1 MKHLRSAA
9 ALAAALALAV
19 TAAGCGASSSSSQ
32 ATSSAALGPAAN
44 YDYQNFTYSQGLTA
58 EGRWEGVRAL
68 DYVTLPEDFAAIPL
82 KKADIEPTEEDIQ
95 SLWDNLLES
104 NRIQQ
109 PVTGRA
115 AEEGDIANIDYS
127 GTVDG
132 VVFTGGT
139 AEGYDL
145 TLGSGTFIPG
155 FEDQIVGHNIGDSF
169 DVTVTFPDDYGDST
183 DEAGNTIT
191 LSGKEAVFRV
201 TLNSLAVSV
210 LPEATDAW
218 VEENFGA
225 SNDLHTVA
233 ELDQY
238 FHDNLY
244 TSNLTNAVVDYLT
257 ENSQVSS
264 IPDVV
269 RNYQVCSQLS
279 YYNSYASMFGYETLD
294 EFLSGFEEQIVG
306 HNVGD
311 SFDVT
316 ITFPD
321 GYGDSTDADGNVVT
335 LSGKEA
341 VFHVTLNSLA
351 VSVLPEATDA
361 WVEENFGASNDL
373 HTVADVDQY
382 FHDSLYSSNL
392 TNAVVD
398 YLTENSTVSSIPE
411 VVLNYQVCSQLSY
424 YNSYAAMFGY
434 ETLDE
439 FLAGFMG
446 YDNADALL
454 ADTEQD
460 VLNSCNQLLIFQAVA
475 ESLDLA
481 PTEAELETYASY
493 TESMGEGYVHLLA
506 LQDSALSALRD
517 GAVVS

>member
-104 NRIQQ
+104 NRIRQ

-294 EFLSGFEEQIVG
+294 EFLSGF
-306 HNVGD
+306 
-311 SFDVT
+311 
-316 ITFPD
+316 
-321 GYGDSTDADGNVVT
+321 
-335 LSGKEA
+335 
-341 VFHVTLNSLA
+341 
-351 VSVLPEATDA
+351 
-361 WVEENFGASNDL
+361 
-373 HTVADVDQY
+373 
-382 FHDSLYSSNL
+382 
-392 TNAVVD
+392 
-398 YLTENSTVSSIPE
+398 
-411 VVLNYQVCSQLSY
+411 
-424 YNSYAAMFGY
+424 
-434 ETLDE
+434 
-439 FLAGFMG
+439 MG

-481 PTEAELETYASY
+481 PTDAELETYASY

-506 LQDSALSALRD
+506 LQDRVLSTLRD
-517 GAVVS
+517 GAAIS

>member
-233 ELDQY
+233 ELDRY

-294 EFLSGFEEQIVG
+294 EFLSGF
-306 HNVGD
+306 
-311 SFDVT
+311 
-316 ITFPD
+316 
-321 GYGDSTDADGNVVT
+321 
-335 LSGKEA
+335 
-341 VFHVTLNSLA
+341 
-351 VSVLPEATDA
+351 
-361 WVEENFGASNDL
+361 
-373 HTVADVDQY
+373 
-382 FHDSLYSSNL
+382 
-392 TNAVVD
+392 
-398 YLTENSTVSSIPE
+398 
-411 VVLNYQVCSQLSY
+411 
-424 YNSYAAMFGY
+424 
-434 ETLDE
+434 
-439 FLAGFMG
+439 MG

-481 PTEAELETYASY
+481 PTDAELEAYASY

-506 LQDSALSALRD
+506 LQDRVLSTLRD
-517 GAVVS
+517 GAAIS

>member
-155 FEDQIVGHNIGDSF
+155 FEDQIVGHNIGDTF

-294 EFLSGFEEQIVG
+294 EFLSGF
-306 HNVGD
+306 
-311 SFDVT
+311 
-316 ITFPD
+316 
-321 GYGDSTDADGNVVT
+321 
-335 LSGKEA
+335 
-341 VFHVTLNSLA
+341 
-351 VSVLPEATDA
+351 
-361 WVEENFGASNDL
+361 
-373 HTVADVDQY
+373 
-382 FHDSLYSSNL
+382 
-392 TNAVVD
+392 
-398 YLTENSTVSSIPE
+398 
-411 VVLNYQVCSQLSY
+411 
-424 YNSYAAMFGY
+424 
-434 ETLDE
+434 
-439 FLAGFMG
+439 MG

-481 PTEAELETYASY
+481 PTDAELEAYASY

-506 LQDSALSALRD
+506 LQDRVLSTLRD
-517 GAVVS
+517 GAAIS

>member
-294 EFLSGFEEQIVG
+294 EFL
-306 HNVGD
+306 
-311 SFDVT
+311 
-316 ITFPD
+316 
-321 GYGDSTDADGNVVT
+321 
-335 LSGKEA
+335 
-341 VFHVTLNSLA
+341 
-351 VSVLPEATDA
+351 
-361 WVEENFGASNDL
+361 
-373 HTVADVDQY
+373 
-382 FHDSLYSSNL
+382 
-392 TNAVVD
+392 
-398 YLTENSTVSSIPE
+398 
-411 VVLNYQVCSQLSY
+411 
-424 YNSYAAMFGY
+424 
-434 ETLDE
+434 
-439 FLAGFMG
+439 AGFIG

-481 PTEAELETYASY
+481 PTDAELEAYASY

-506 LQDSALSALRD
+506 LQDRVLSTLRD
-517 GAVVS
+517 GAAIS

>member
-155 FEDQIVGHNIGDSF
+155 FEEQIVGHNIGDSF

-294 EFLSGFEEQIVG
+294 EFLSGF
-306 HNVGD
+306 
-311 SFDVT
+311 
-316 ITFPD
+316 
-321 GYGDSTDADGNVVT
+321 
-335 LSGKEA
+335 
-341 VFHVTLNSLA
+341 
-351 VSVLPEATDA
+351 
-361 WVEENFGASNDL
+361 
-373 HTVADVDQY
+373 
-382 FHDSLYSSNL
+382 
-392 TNAVVD
+392 
-398 YLTENSTVSSIPE
+398 
-411 VVLNYQVCSQLSY
+411 
-424 YNSYAAMFGY
+424 
-434 ETLDE
+434 
-439 FLAGFMG
+439 MG

-481 PTEAELETYASY
+481 PTDAELEAYASY

-506 LQDSALSALRD
+506 LQDRVLSALRD
-517 GAVVS
+517 GAAIS

>member
-191 LSGKEAVFRV
+191 LSGKEAVFHV

-294 EFLSGFEEQIVG
+294 EFLSGF
-306 HNVGD
+306 
-311 SFDVT
+311 
-316 ITFPD
+316 
-321 GYGDSTDADGNVVT
+321 
-335 LSGKEA
+335 
-341 VFHVTLNSLA
+341 
-351 VSVLPEATDA
+351 
-361 WVEENFGASNDL
+361 
-373 HTVADVDQY
+373 
-382 FHDSLYSSNL
+382 
-392 TNAVVD
+392 
-398 YLTENSTVSSIPE
+398 
-411 VVLNYQVCSQLSY
+411 
-424 YNSYAAMFGY
+424 
-434 ETLDE
+434 
-439 FLAGFMG
+439 MG

-481 PTEAELETYASY
+481 PTDAELEAYASY
-493 TESMGEGYVHLLA
+493 TETMGEGYVHLLA
-506 LQDSALSALRD
+506 LQDRVLATLRD
-517 GAVVS
+517 GAAIS

>member
-225 SNDLHTVA
+225 SNDLYTVA

-294 EFLSGFEEQIVG
+294 EFLSGF
-306 HNVGD
+306 
-311 SFDVT
+311 
-316 ITFPD
+316 
-321 GYGDSTDADGNVVT
+321 
-335 LSGKEA
+335 
-341 VFHVTLNSLA
+341 
-351 VSVLPEATDA
+351 
-361 WVEENFGASNDL
+361 
-373 HTVADVDQY
+373 
-382 FHDSLYSSNL
+382 
-392 TNAVVD
+392 
-398 YLTENSTVSSIPE
+398 
-411 VVLNYQVCSQLSY
+411 
-424 YNSYAAMFGY
+424 
-434 ETLDE
+434 
-439 FLAGFMG
+439 MG

-481 PTEAELETYASY
+481 PTDAELEAYASY

-506 LQDSALSALRD
+506 LQDRVLSTLRD
-517 GAVVS
+517 GAAIS

>member
-233 ELDQY
+233 ELDRY

-294 EFLSGFEEQIVG
+294 EFLSGF
-306 HNVGD
+306 
-311 SFDVT
+311 
-316 ITFPD
+316 
-321 GYGDSTDADGNVVT
+321 
-335 LSGKEA
+335 
-341 VFHVTLNSLA
+341 
-351 VSVLPEATDA
+351 
-361 WVEENFGASNDL
+361 
-373 HTVADVDQY
+373 
-382 FHDSLYSSNL
+382 
-392 TNAVVD
+392 
-398 YLTENSTVSSIPE
+398 
-411 VVLNYQVCSQLSY
+411 
-424 YNSYAAMFGY
+424 
-434 ETLDE
+434 
-439 FLAGFMG
+439 MG

-481 PTEAELETYASY
+481 PTDAELEAYASY

-506 LQDSALSALRD
+506 LQDRVLATLRD
-517 GAVVS
+517 GAAIS

>member
-191 LSGKEAVFRV
+191 LSGKEAVFHV

-294 EFLSGFEEQIVG
+294 EFLSGF
-306 HNVGD
+306 
-311 SFDVT
+311 
-316 ITFPD
+316 
-321 GYGDSTDADGNVVT
+321 
-335 LSGKEA
+335 
-341 VFHVTLNSLA
+341 
-351 VSVLPEATDA
+351 
-361 WVEENFGASNDL
+361 
-373 HTVADVDQY
+373 
-382 FHDSLYSSNL
+382 
-392 TNAVVD
+392 
-398 YLTENSTVSSIPE
+398 
-411 VVLNYQVCSQLSY
+411 
-424 YNSYAAMFGY
+424 
-434 ETLDE
+434 
-439 FLAGFMG
+439 MG

-481 PTEAELETYASY
+481 PTDAELEAYASY

-506 LQDSALSALRD
+506 LQDRVLSTLRD
-517 GAVVS
+517 GASIS

>member
-104 NRIQQ
+104 NRIRQ

-145 TLGSGTFIPG
+145 TLGSGAFIPG

-294 EFLSGFEEQIVG
+294 EFLSGF
-306 HNVGD
+306 
-311 SFDVT
+311 
-316 ITFPD
+316 
-321 GYGDSTDADGNVVT
+321 
-335 LSGKEA
+335 
-341 VFHVTLNSLA
+341 
-351 VSVLPEATDA
+351 
-361 WVEENFGASNDL
+361 
-373 HTVADVDQY
+373 
-382 FHDSLYSSNL
+382 
-392 TNAVVD
+392 
-398 YLTENSTVSSIPE
+398 
-411 VVLNYQVCSQLSY
+411 
-424 YNSYAAMFGY
+424 
-434 ETLDE
+434 
-439 FLAGFMG
+439 MG

-481 PTEAELETYASY
+481 PTDAELEAYASY
-493 TESMGEGYVHLLA
+493 TETMGEGYVHLLA
-506 LQDSALSALRD
+506 LQDRVLATLRD
-517 GAVVS
+517 GAAIS

>member
-155 FEDQIVGHNIGDSF
+155 FEDQIVGHNIGDTF
-169 DVTVTFPDDYGDST
+169 DVTVTFPEDYGDST

-191 LSGKEAVFRV
+191 LSGKEAVFHV

-294 EFLSGFEEQIVG
+294 EFLSGF
-306 HNVGD
+306 
-311 SFDVT
+311 
-316 ITFPD
+316 
-321 GYGDSTDADGNVVT
+321 
-335 LSGKEA
+335 
-341 VFHVTLNSLA
+341 
-351 VSVLPEATDA
+351 
-361 WVEENFGASNDL
+361 
-373 HTVADVDQY
+373 
-382 FHDSLYSSNL
+382 
-392 TNAVVD
+392 
-398 YLTENSTVSSIPE
+398 
-411 VVLNYQVCSQLSY
+411 
-424 YNSYAAMFGY
+424 
-434 ETLDE
+434 
-439 FLAGFMG
+439 MG

-481 PTEAELETYASY
+481 PTDAELEAYASY

-506 LQDSALSALRD
+506 LQDRVLSTLRD
-517 GAVVS
+517 GAAIS

>member
-155 FEDQIVGHNIGDSF
+155 FEEQIVGHNIGDSF
-169 DVTVTFPDDYGDST
+169 DVTVTFPEDYGDST

-294 EFLSGFEEQIVG
+294 EFLSGF
-306 HNVGD
+306 
-311 SFDVT
+311 
-316 ITFPD
+316 
-321 GYGDSTDADGNVVT
+321 
-335 LSGKEA
+335 
-341 VFHVTLNSLA
+341 
-351 VSVLPEATDA
+351 
-361 WVEENFGASNDL
+361 
-373 HTVADVDQY
+373 
-382 FHDSLYSSNL
+382 
-392 TNAVVD
+392 
-398 YLTENSTVSSIPE
+398 
-411 VVLNYQVCSQLSY
+411 
-424 YNSYAAMFGY
+424 
-434 ETLDE
+434 
-439 FLAGFMG
+439 MG

-481 PTEAELETYASY
+481 PTDAELEAYASY

-506 LQDSALSALRD
+506 LQDRVLSTLRD
-517 GAVVS
+517 GAAIS

>member
-115 AEEGDIANIDYS
+115 AEDGDIANIDYS

-191 LSGKEAVFRV
+191 LSGKEAVFHV

-294 EFLSGFEEQIVG
+294 EFLSGF
-306 HNVGD
+306 
-311 SFDVT
+311 
-316 ITFPD
+316 
-321 GYGDSTDADGNVVT
+321 
-335 LSGKEA
+335 
-341 VFHVTLNSLA
+341 
-351 VSVLPEATDA
+351 
-361 WVEENFGASNDL
+361 
-373 HTVADVDQY
+373 
-382 FHDSLYSSNL
+382 
-392 TNAVVD
+392 
-398 YLTENSTVSSIPE
+398 
-411 VVLNYQVCSQLSY
+411 
-424 YNSYAAMFGY
+424 
-434 ETLDE
+434 
-439 FLAGFMG
+439 MG

-481 PTEAELETYASY
+481 PTDAELEAYASY

-506 LQDSALSALRD
+506 LQDRVLATLRD
-517 GAVVS
+517 GAAIS

>member
-9 ALAAALALAV
+9 ALAAALVLAV

-294 EFLSGFEEQIVG
+294 EFLSGF
-306 HNVGD
+306 
-311 SFDVT
+311 
-316 ITFPD
+316 
-321 GYGDSTDADGNVVT
+321 
-335 LSGKEA
+335 
-341 VFHVTLNSLA
+341 
-351 VSVLPEATDA
+351 
-361 WVEENFGASNDL
+361 
-373 HTVADVDQY
+373 
-382 FHDSLYSSNL
+382 
-392 TNAVVD
+392 
-398 YLTENSTVSSIPE
+398 
-411 VVLNYQVCSQLSY
+411 
-424 YNSYAAMFGY
+424 
-434 ETLDE
+434 
-439 FLAGFMG
+439 MG

-481 PTEAELETYASY
+481 PTDAELEAYASY

-506 LQDSALSALRD
+506 LQDRVLSTLRD
-517 GAVVS
+517 GAAIS

>member
-225 SNDLHTVA
+225 SNGLHTVA

-294 EFLSGFEEQIVG
+294 EFLSGF
-306 HNVGD
+306 
-311 SFDVT
+311 
-316 ITFPD
+316 
-321 GYGDSTDADGNVVT
+321 
-335 LSGKEA
+335 
-341 VFHVTLNSLA
+341 
-351 VSVLPEATDA
+351 
-361 WVEENFGASNDL
+361 
-373 HTVADVDQY
+373 
-382 FHDSLYSSNL
+382 
-392 TNAVVD
+392 
-398 YLTENSTVSSIPE
+398 
-411 VVLNYQVCSQLSY
+411 
-424 YNSYAAMFGY
+424 
-434 ETLDE
+434 
-439 FLAGFMG
+439 MG

-481 PTEAELETYASY
+481 PTDAELEAYASY
-493 TESMGEGYVHLLA
+493 TETMGEGYVHLLA
-506 LQDSALSALRD
+506 LQDRVLSTLRD
-517 GAVVS
+517 GAAIS

>member
-115 AEEGDIANIDYS
+115 AEDGDIANIDYS

-294 EFLSGFEEQIVG
+294 EFLSGF
-306 HNVGD
+306 
-311 SFDVT
+311 
-316 ITFPD
+316 
-321 GYGDSTDADGNVVT
+321 
-335 LSGKEA
+335 
-341 VFHVTLNSLA
+341 
-351 VSVLPEATDA
+351 
-361 WVEENFGASNDL
+361 
-373 HTVADVDQY
+373 
-382 FHDSLYSSNL
+382 
-392 TNAVVD
+392 
-398 YLTENSTVSSIPE
+398 
-411 VVLNYQVCSQLSY
+411 
-424 YNSYAAMFGY
+424 
-434 ETLDE
+434 
-439 FLAGFMG
+439 MG

-481 PTEAELETYASY
+481 PTDAELEAYASY

-506 LQDSALSALRD
+506 LQDRVLATLRD
-517 GAVVS
+517 GAAIS

>member
-145 TLGSGTFIPG
+145 TLGSGTFTPG

-294 EFLSGFEEQIVG
+294 EFLSGF
-306 HNVGD
+306 
-311 SFDVT
+311 
-316 ITFPD
+316 
-321 GYGDSTDADGNVVT
+321 
-335 LSGKEA
+335 
-341 VFHVTLNSLA
+341 
-351 VSVLPEATDA
+351 
-361 WVEENFGASNDL
+361 
-373 HTVADVDQY
+373 
-382 FHDSLYSSNL
+382 
-392 TNAVVD
+392 
-398 YLTENSTVSSIPE
+398 
-411 VVLNYQVCSQLSY
+411 
-424 YNSYAAMFGY
+424 
-434 ETLDE
+434 
-439 FLAGFMG
+439 MG

-481 PTEAELETYASY
+481 PTDAELEAYASY

-506 LQDSALSALRD
+506 LQDRVLATLRD
-517 GAVVS
+517 GAAIS

>member
-294 EFLSGFEEQIVG
+294 EFLSGF
-306 HNVGD
+306 
-311 SFDVT
+311 
-316 ITFPD
+316 
-321 GYGDSTDADGNVVT
+321 
-335 LSGKEA
+335 
-341 VFHVTLNSLA
+341 
-351 VSVLPEATDA
+351 
-361 WVEENFGASNDL
+361 
-373 HTVADVDQY
+373 
-382 FHDSLYSSNL
+382 
-392 TNAVVD
+392 
-398 YLTENSTVSSIPE
+398 
-411 VVLNYQVCSQLSY
+411 
-424 YNSYAAMFGY
+424 
-434 ETLDE
+434 
-439 FLAGFMG
+439 MG

-481 PTEAELETYASY
+481 PTDAELEAYASY
-493 TESMGEGYVHLLA
+493 TETMGEGYVHLLA
-506 LQDSALSALRD
+506 LQDRVLSTLRD
-517 GAVVS
+517 GASIS

>member
-58 EGRWEGVRAL
+58 EGRWEEVRAL

-115 AEEGDIANIDYS
+115 AEDGDIANIDYS

-169 DVTVTFPDDYGDST
+169 DVTVTFPEDYGDST

-294 EFLSGFEEQIVG
+294 EFLSGF
-306 HNVGD
+306 
-311 SFDVT
+311 
-316 ITFPD
+316 
-321 GYGDSTDADGNVVT
+321 
-335 LSGKEA
+335 
-341 VFHVTLNSLA
+341 
-351 VSVLPEATDA
+351 
-361 WVEENFGASNDL
+361 
-373 HTVADVDQY
+373 
-382 FHDSLYSSNL
+382 
-392 TNAVVD
+392 
-398 YLTENSTVSSIPE
+398 
-411 VVLNYQVCSQLSY
+411 
-424 YNSYAAMFGY
+424 
-434 ETLDE
+434 
-439 FLAGFMG
+439 MG

-481 PTEAELETYASY
+481 PTDAELEAYASY

-506 LQDSALSALRD
+506 LQDRVLSALRD
-517 GAVVS
+517 GAAIS

>member
-191 LSGKEAVFRV
+191 LSGKEAVFHV

-257 ENSQVSS
+257 KNSQVSS

-294 EFLSGFEEQIVG
+294 EFLSGF
-306 HNVGD
+306 
-311 SFDVT
+311 
-316 ITFPD
+316 
-321 GYGDSTDADGNVVT
+321 
-335 LSGKEA
+335 
-341 VFHVTLNSLA
+341 
-351 VSVLPEATDA
+351 
-361 WVEENFGASNDL
+361 
-373 HTVADVDQY
+373 
-382 FHDSLYSSNL
+382 
-392 TNAVVD
+392 
-398 YLTENSTVSSIPE
+398 
-411 VVLNYQVCSQLSY
+411 
-424 YNSYAAMFGY
+424 
-434 ETLDE
+434 
-439 FLAGFMG
+439 MG

-481 PTEAELETYASY
+481 PTDAELEAYASY

-506 LQDSALSALRD
+506 LQDRVLSTLRD
-517 GAVVS
+517 GAAIS

>member
-155 FEDQIVGHNIGDSF
+155 FEEQIAGHNIGDSF

-225 SNDLHTVA
+225 SNGLHTVA

-294 EFLSGFEEQIVG
+294 EFLSGF
-306 HNVGD
+306 
-311 SFDVT
+311 
-316 ITFPD
+316 
-321 GYGDSTDADGNVVT
+321 
-335 LSGKEA
+335 
-341 VFHVTLNSLA
+341 
-351 VSVLPEATDA
+351 
-361 WVEENFGASNDL
+361 
-373 HTVADVDQY
+373 
-382 FHDSLYSSNL
+382 
-392 TNAVVD
+392 
-398 YLTENSTVSSIPE
+398 
-411 VVLNYQVCSQLSY
+411 
-424 YNSYAAMFGY
+424 
-434 ETLDE
+434 
-439 FLAGFMG
+439 MG

-481 PTEAELETYASY
+481 PTDAELEAYASY

-506 LQDSALSALRD
+506 LQDRVLSTLRD
-517 GAVVS
+517 GASIS

>member
-294 EFLSGFEEQIVG
+294 EFLSGF
-306 HNVGD
+306 
-311 SFDVT
+311 
-316 ITFPD
+316 
-321 GYGDSTDADGNVVT
+321 
-335 LSGKEA
+335 
-341 VFHVTLNSLA
+341 
-351 VSVLPEATDA
+351 
-361 WVEENFGASNDL
+361 
-373 HTVADVDQY
+373 
-382 FHDSLYSSNL
+382 
-392 TNAVVD
+392 
-398 YLTENSTVSSIPE
+398 
-411 VVLNYQVCSQLSY
+411 
-424 YNSYAAMFGY
+424 
-434 ETLDE
+434 
-439 FLAGFMG
+439 MG

-460 VLNSCNQLLIFQAVA
+460 VLNSCNQLLIFQAVP

-481 PTEAELETYASY
+481 PTDAELEAYASY

-506 LQDSALSALRD
+506 LQDRVLSTLRD
-517 GAVVS
+517 GAAIS

>member
-68 DYVTLPEDFAAIPL
+68 DYVTLPDDFAAIPL

-115 AEEGDIANIDYS
+115 AEDGDIANIDYS

-294 EFLSGFEEQIVG
+294 EFLSGF
-306 HNVGD
+306 
-311 SFDVT
+311 
-316 ITFPD
+316 
-321 GYGDSTDADGNVVT
+321 
-335 LSGKEA
+335 
-341 VFHVTLNSLA
+341 
-351 VSVLPEATDA
+351 
-361 WVEENFGASNDL
+361 
-373 HTVADVDQY
+373 
-382 FHDSLYSSNL
+382 
-392 TNAVVD
+392 
-398 YLTENSTVSSIPE
+398 
-411 VVLNYQVCSQLSY
+411 
-424 YNSYAAMFGY
+424 
-434 ETLDE
+434 
-439 FLAGFMG
+439 MG

-481 PTEAELETYASY
+481 PTDAELEAYASY

-506 LQDSALSALRD
+506 LQDRVLSTLRD
-517 GAVVS
+517 GAAIS

>member
-44 YDYQNFTYSQGLTA
+44 YNYQNFTYSQGLTA

-294 EFLSGFEEQIVG
+294 EFLSGF
-306 HNVGD
+306 
-311 SFDVT
+311 
-316 ITFPD
+316 
-321 GYGDSTDADGNVVT
+321 
-335 LSGKEA
+335 
-341 VFHVTLNSLA
+341 
-351 VSVLPEATDA
+351 
-361 WVEENFGASNDL
+361 
-373 HTVADVDQY
+373 
-382 FHDSLYSSNL
+382 
-392 TNAVVD
+392 
-398 YLTENSTVSSIPE
+398 
-411 VVLNYQVCSQLSY
+411 
-424 YNSYAAMFGY
+424 
-434 ETLDE
+434 
-439 FLAGFMG
+439 MG

-481 PTEAELETYASY
+481 PTDAELEAYASY

-506 LQDSALSALRD
+506 LQDRVLATLRD
-517 GAVVS
+517 GAAIS

>member
-44 YDYQNFTYSQGLTA
+44 YNYQNFTYSQGLTA

-294 EFLSGFEEQIVG
+294 EFLSGF
-306 HNVGD
+306 
-311 SFDVT
+311 
-316 ITFPD
+316 
-321 GYGDSTDADGNVVT
+321 
-335 LSGKEA
+335 
-341 VFHVTLNSLA
+341 
-351 VSVLPEATDA
+351 
-361 WVEENFGASNDL
+361 
-373 HTVADVDQY
+373 
-382 FHDSLYSSNL
+382 
-392 TNAVVD
+392 
-398 YLTENSTVSSIPE
+398 
-411 VVLNYQVCSQLSY
+411 
-424 YNSYAAMFGY
+424 
-434 ETLDE
+434 
-439 FLAGFMG
+439 MG

-481 PTEAELETYASY
+481 PTDAELEAYASY

-506 LQDSALSALRD
+506 LQDRVLSTLRD
-517 GAVVS
+517 GAAIS

>member
-191 LSGKEAVFRV
+191 LSGKEAVF
-201 TLNSLAVSV
+201 
-210 LPEATDAW
+210 
-218 VEENFGA
+218 
-225 SNDLHTVA
+225 
-233 ELDQY
+233 
-238 FHDNLY
+238 
-244 TSNLTNAVVDYLT
+244 
-257 ENSQVSS
+257 
-264 IPDVV
+264 
-269 RNYQVCSQLS
+269 
-279 YYNSYASMFGYETLD
+279 
-294 EFLSGFEEQIVG
+294 
-306 HNVGD
+306 
-311 SFDVT
+311 
-316 ITFPD
+316 
-321 GYGDSTDADGNVVT
+321 
-335 LSGKEA
+335 
-341 VFHVTLNSLA
+341 HVTLNSLA

-481 PTEAELETYASY
+481 PTDAELEAYASY

-506 LQDSALSALRD
+506 LQDRVLSTLRD
-517 GAVVS
+517 GAAIS

>member
-104 NRIQQ
+104 NRIRQ

-183 DEAGNTIT
+183 DEAGNTI
-191 LSGKEAVFRV
+191 
-201 TLNSLAVSV
+201 
-210 LPEATDAW
+210 
-218 VEENFGA
+218 
-225 SNDLHTVA
+225 
-233 ELDQY
+233 
-238 FHDNLY
+238 
-244 TSNLTNAVVDYLT
+244 
-257 ENSQVSS
+257 
-264 IPDVV
+264 
-269 RNYQVCSQLS
+269 
-279 YYNSYASMFGYETLD
+279 
-294 EFLSGFEEQIVG
+294 
-306 HNVGD
+306 
-311 SFDVT
+311 
-316 ITFPD
+316 
-321 GYGDSTDADGNVVT
+321 T

-481 PTEAELETYASY
+481 PTDAELEAYASY

-506 LQDSALSALRD
+506 LQDRVLSALRD
-517 GAVVS
+517 GAAIS

>member
-155 FEDQIVGHNIGDSF
+155 FEDQIAGHNIGDSF

-294 EFLSGFEEQIVG
+294 EFLSGF
-306 HNVGD
+306 
-311 SFDVT
+311 
-316 ITFPD
+316 
-321 GYGDSTDADGNVVT
+321 
-335 LSGKEA
+335 
-341 VFHVTLNSLA
+341 
-351 VSVLPEATDA
+351 
-361 WVEENFGASNDL
+361 
-373 HTVADVDQY
+373 
-382 FHDSLYSSNL
+382 
-392 TNAVVD
+392 
-398 YLTENSTVSSIPE
+398 
-411 VVLNYQVCSQLSY
+411 
-424 YNSYAAMFGY
+424 
-434 ETLDE
+434 
-439 FLAGFMG
+439 MG

-481 PTEAELETYASY
+481 PTDAELEAYASY

-506 LQDSALSALRD
+506 LQDRVLSTLRD
-517 GAVVS
+517 GAAIS

>member
-68 DYVTLPEDFAAIPL
+68 DYVTLPDDFAAIPL

-225 SNDLHTVA
+225 SNGLHTVA

-294 EFLSGFEEQIVG
+294 EFLSGF
-306 HNVGD
+306 
-311 SFDVT
+311 
-316 ITFPD
+316 
-321 GYGDSTDADGNVVT
+321 
-335 LSGKEA
+335 
-341 VFHVTLNSLA
+341 
-351 VSVLPEATDA
+351 
-361 WVEENFGASNDL
+361 
-373 HTVADVDQY
+373 
-382 FHDSLYSSNL
+382 
-392 TNAVVD
+392 
-398 YLTENSTVSSIPE
+398 
-411 VVLNYQVCSQLSY
+411 
-424 YNSYAAMFGY
+424 
-434 ETLDE
+434 
-439 FLAGFMG
+439 MG

-481 PTEAELETYASY
+481 PTDAELETYASY

-506 LQDSALSALRD
+506 LQDRVLSTLRD
-517 GAVVS
+517 GAAIS

>member
-115 AEEGDIANIDYS
+115 AEEGNIANIDYS

-155 FEDQIVGHNIGDSF
+155 FEDQIVGHNIGDTF

-294 EFLSGFEEQIVG
+294 EFLSGF
-306 HNVGD
+306 
-311 SFDVT
+311 
-316 ITFPD
+316 
-321 GYGDSTDADGNVVT
+321 
-335 LSGKEA
+335 
-341 VFHVTLNSLA
+341 
-351 VSVLPEATDA
+351 
-361 WVEENFGASNDL
+361 
-373 HTVADVDQY
+373 
-382 FHDSLYSSNL
+382 
-392 TNAVVD
+392 
-398 YLTENSTVSSIPE
+398 
-411 VVLNYQVCSQLSY
+411 
-424 YNSYAAMFGY
+424 
-434 ETLDE
+434 
-439 FLAGFMG
+439 MG

-481 PTEAELETYASY
+481 PTDAELEAYASY
-493 TESMGEGYVHLLA
+493 TETMGEGYVHLLA
-506 LQDSALSALRD
+506 LQDRVLATLRD
-517 GAVVS
+517 GAAIS

>member
-225 SNDLHTVA
+225 SNDLYTVA

-294 EFLSGFEEQIVG
+294 EFLSGF
-306 HNVGD
+306 
-311 SFDVT
+311 
-316 ITFPD
+316 
-321 GYGDSTDADGNVVT
+321 
-335 LSGKEA
+335 
-341 VFHVTLNSLA
+341 
-351 VSVLPEATDA
+351 
-361 WVEENFGASNDL
+361 
-373 HTVADVDQY
+373 
-382 FHDSLYSSNL
+382 
-392 TNAVVD
+392 
-398 YLTENSTVSSIPE
+398 
-411 VVLNYQVCSQLSY
+411 
-424 YNSYAAMFGY
+424 
-434 ETLDE
+434 
-439 FLAGFMG
+439 MG

-481 PTEAELETYASY
+481 PTDAELETYASY

-506 LQDSALSALRD
+506 LQDRVLATLRD
-517 GAVVS
+517 GAAIS

>member
-82 KKADIEPTEEDIQ
+82 KKADIEPNEEDIQ

-132 VVFTGGT
+132 LVFPGGT

-294 EFLSGFEEQIVG
+294 EFLSGF
-306 HNVGD
+306 
-311 SFDVT
+311 
-316 ITFPD
+316 
-321 GYGDSTDADGNVVT
+321 
-335 LSGKEA
+335 
-341 VFHVTLNSLA
+341 
-351 VSVLPEATDA
+351 
-361 WVEENFGASNDL
+361 
-373 HTVADVDQY
+373 
-382 FHDSLYSSNL
+382 
-392 TNAVVD
+392 
-398 YLTENSTVSSIPE
+398 
-411 VVLNYQVCSQLSY
+411 
-424 YNSYAAMFGY
+424 
-434 ETLDE
+434 
-439 FLAGFMG
+439 MG

-481 PTEAELETYASY
+481 PTDAELEAYASY
-493 TESMGEGYVHLLA
+493 TETMGEGYVHLLA
-506 LQDSALSALRD
+506 LQDRVLATLRD
-517 GAVVS
+517 GAAIS

>member
-115 AEEGDIANIDYS
+115 AEDGDIANIDYS

-294 EFLSGFEEQIVG
+294 EFLSGF
-306 HNVGD
+306 
-311 SFDVT
+311 
-316 ITFPD
+316 
-321 GYGDSTDADGNVVT
+321 
-335 LSGKEA
+335 
-341 VFHVTLNSLA
+341 
-351 VSVLPEATDA
+351 
-361 WVEENFGASNDL
+361 
-373 HTVADVDQY
+373 
-382 FHDSLYSSNL
+382 
-392 TNAVVD
+392 
-398 YLTENSTVSSIPE
+398 
-411 VVLNYQVCSQLSY
+411 
-424 YNSYAAMFGY
+424 
-434 ETLDE
+434 
-439 FLAGFMG
+439 MG

-481 PTEAELETYASY
+481 PTDAELEAYASY
-493 TESMGEGYVHLLA
+493 TETMGEGYVHLLA
-506 LQDSALSALRD
+506 LQDRVLSTLRD
-517 GAVVS
+517 GAAIS